1 MKTNGLA
8 IAGMVV
14 GIVGLVIG
22 FWGIVPLVGVILS
35 GVALKQINETGDKG
49 KGMAI
54 AGLVCG
60 LIGLVWTV
68 LSLLLCGACGLC
80 GSIL

>member
-14 GIVGLVIG
+14 SIVGLFISFYGVI
-22 FWGIVPLVGVILS
+22 PLVGVILS
-35 GVALKQINETGDKG
+35 AVALKQIPTTGDKG

-60 LIGLVWTV
+60 IVGLAWAV
-68 LSLLLCGACGLC
+68 LSLLLCGACSL
-80 GSIL
+80 IF